1 MDAIYSE
8 YEIYVNVGIVM
19 EQRAAYS
26 VKEVLVMVGIS
37 RTKFYQVV
45 NAGDLKVRKLGN
57 RTLVLATVL
66 EAWLDGL
73 PELRRR

>member
-1 MDAIYSE
+1 
-8 YEIYVNVGIVM
+8 M

-57 RTLVLATVL
+57 RTLVLATDL
-66 EAWLDGL
+66 QAWLDGL